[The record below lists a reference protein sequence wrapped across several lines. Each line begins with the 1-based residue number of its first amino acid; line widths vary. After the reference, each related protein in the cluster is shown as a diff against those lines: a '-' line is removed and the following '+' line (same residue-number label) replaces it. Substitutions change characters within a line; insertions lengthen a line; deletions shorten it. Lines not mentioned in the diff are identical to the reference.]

1 MKIEL
6 INQQQYD
13 ILKKLQESHPILTF
27 QNDGYEYIDKSK
39 FDEQDKATFNAI
51 ESLLRKHIVG
61 FSWFNNFC
69 HSKRTGK
76 LLLRFQYNYGAEDN
90 TMQFIGVGYLE
101 LDELLNG
108 FTVESLN
115 KPIT

>member
-6 INQQQYD
+6 ITQHQYD
-13 ILKKLQESHPILTF
+13 MLKDLQESHPILTF
-27 QNDGYEYIDKSK
+27 QNDGYEYINKSK
-39 FDEQDKATFNAI
+39 FDEQDEMAFYAI
-51 ESLLRKHIVG
+51 QNLLRRHIVG
-61 FSWFNNFC
+61 FYEFNNFC

-90 TMQFIGVGYLE
+90 TLHFTGVGYLE